1 MAFQSEK
8 NQFEKV
14 YGRVFLSSNVHYEE
28 QQCKHDS
35 EYHEF
40 KAIKEKK
47 LLVEQARRS
56 CTRVGSPVAQ
66 ASNSGW
72 TERRP
77 CAKVKEVVGRSV

>member
-40 KAIKEKK
+40 KAMQAWLFQTGFSHFEK
-47 LLVEQARRS
+47 
-56 CTRVGSPVAQ
+56 P
-66 ASNSGW
+66 
-72 TERRP
+72 
-77 CAKVKEVVGRSV
+77 

>member
-1 MAFQSEK
+1 MAHQLMACGKILKKSMAFQSEK

-14 YGRVFLSSNVHYEE
+14 DGRVFLSSNVHYEE

-47 LLVEQARRS
+47 LLV
-56 CTRVGSPVAQ
+56 
-66 ASNSGW
+66 
-72 TERRP
+72 
-77 CAKVKEVVGRSV
+77 